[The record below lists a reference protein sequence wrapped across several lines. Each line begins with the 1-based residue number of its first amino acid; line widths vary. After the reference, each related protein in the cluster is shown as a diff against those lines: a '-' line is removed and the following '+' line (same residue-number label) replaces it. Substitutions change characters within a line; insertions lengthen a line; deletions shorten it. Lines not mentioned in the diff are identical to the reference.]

1 MKLGLRLL
9 HRRRW
14 LCWLLWRALRL
25 LLRLMHE

>member
-1 MKLGLRLL
+1 MKLGLL

-25 LLRLMHE
+25 LLRQMHE